1 MAESVPALAAFARNP
16 QALLVA
22 MRQLIVRQPDSPG
35 LFALA
40 AHMIQALDPIDAGW
54 EFAQLLEQDRTAEIA
69 ESVAIT
75 EAGGTDVIDSIASG
89 SLGGGSV
96 EVLCPAGT
104 GAWIEHARAGGRS
117 IAIVT
122 PVGSR
127 LPAMMWMG
135 FLERSG
141 FGAGEPMT
149 GGPERIALDR
159 FDDLIGPDGVQ
170 ALSSWVPD
178 CPDVAEIARF

>member
-1 MAESVPALAAFARNP
+1 LSGLSSGS
-16 QALLVA
+16 LVA
-22 MRQLIVRQPDSPG
+22 LRQLIVRQPESPG
-35 LFALA
+35 LFAMA
-40 AHMIQALDPIDAGW
+40 AHMIQALDPVDAGW
-54 EFAQLLEQDRTAEIA
+54 DFAQLLEQDRTAEIA

-89 SLGGGSV
+89 SLGAGSV

-117 IAIVT
+117 VVIVA

-127 LPAMMWMG
+127 LPALMWTG

-141 FGAGEPMT
+141 LGAGESMT
-149 GGPERIALDR
+149 GGPERIALDC

-170 ALSSWVPD
+170 PISAWAPD